1 MNDKQEVDMK
11 LYEFASQLASIYEE
25 NLASVILYGS
35 AADGEFQKGYSDY
48 NIIIVL
54 KNLTLVEIAKSNGV
68 VKKWIKAGNSLP
80 LFFSRQIIGEAA
92 DVFPIEFF
100 DIKERHKVLYG
111 DNPFKEIE
119 IDLKNLRHQCEHEL
133 RSKLLSLRSRLAA
146 LADNKK
152 ELLKLILESSSS
164 FFAIFGGVARL
175 ADLKPDA
182 SKNALLK
189 QLETRTGSNLSIF
202 SEILELRN
210 RTRAWKKEDVPEKF
224 EQYLTSIEAVVKYV
238 NTVNKGV

>member
-1 MNDKQEVDMK
+1 MNPNE
-11 LYEFASQLASIYEE
+11 LANQLKSIYADQLE
-25 NLASVILYGS
+25 AIILYGS

-54 KNLTLVEIAKSNGV
+54 KNLTLFEIARSSDAI
-68 VKKWIKAGNSLP
+68 KKWIKVGNPLP
-80 LFFSRQIIGEAA
+80 LFFSRLIINEAA

-100 DIKERHKVLYG
+100 DIKERHRVLEG
-111 DNPFKEIE
+111 FDPFEEIE
-119 IDLKNLRHQCEHEL
+119 INPKNLRHQCEHEL

-146 LADNKK
+146 LADSKK
-152 ELLKLILESSSS
+152 ELIKLILESSSS

-175 ADLKPDA
+175 AGLKPDT

-189 QLETRTGSNLSIF
+189 QLETLTGSSLAIF

-210 RTRAWKKEDVPEKF
+210 KTRAWKKEDALEKF

-238 NTVNKGV
+238 NKEV